1 MNIELY
7 MDVQIMQSTLKPYN
21 KLIAHVAV
29 FSKNERVKY

>member
-21 KLIAHVAV
+21 KFIAHVTV
-29 FSKNERVKY
+29 KKKNERVKY